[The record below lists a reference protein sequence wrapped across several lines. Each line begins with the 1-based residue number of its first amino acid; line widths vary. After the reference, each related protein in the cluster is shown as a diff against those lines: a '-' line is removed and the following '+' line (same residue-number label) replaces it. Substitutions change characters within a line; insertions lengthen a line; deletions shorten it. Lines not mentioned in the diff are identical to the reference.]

1 MDETNQTSGAKVTP
15 TNKIR
20 MQKQVHVL
28 NQAVV
33 KRKMLEC
40 VKVGEK
46 VILRIQTKNKMEKIL
61 KRKRLYHLSVV
72 KKVTLKN

>member
-1 MDETNQTSGAKVTP
+1 MRQTKQVEQKVTP
-15 TNKIR
+15 TNQIR

-28 NQAVV
+28 KQAAV

-46 VILRIQTKNKMEKIL
+46 GF
-61 KRKRLYHLSVV
+61 
-72 KKVTLKN
+72 